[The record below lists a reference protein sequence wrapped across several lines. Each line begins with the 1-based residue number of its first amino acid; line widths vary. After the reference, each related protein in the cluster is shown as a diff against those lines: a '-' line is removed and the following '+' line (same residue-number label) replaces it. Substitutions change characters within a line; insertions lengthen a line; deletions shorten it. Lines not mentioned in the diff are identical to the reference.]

1 MINRYVFIIVVL
13 IIIGCNRNA
22 NIEPLPVFGQKEF
35 IEGIDLDTIYHTVP
49 NWSFQNQYGY
59 TVKSDF
65 YSGKIYVVDFFF
77 SHCPTICPAMTMNMV
92 KLQKMTK
99 ELNVAFVSFT
109 VDPKNDT
116 SERLLWYQNAFG
128 INGANWNLLTG
139 DQTLIYKLGVNGFL
153 VPNQQDA
160 LAPGGFLHSQKMM
173 LIDAEG
179 RIRGYYD
186 GTDIDQMSIILNDI
200 VKLKQE

>member
-109 VDPKNDT
+109 VDPKMIHQKD
-116 SERLLWYQNAFG
+116 YFG
-128 INGANWNLLTG
+128 T
-139 DQTLIYKLGVNGFL
+139 
-153 VPNQQDA
+153 
-160 LAPGGFLHSQKMM
+160 KMH
-173 LIDAEG
+173 LE
-179 RIRGYYD
+179 
-186 GTDIDQMSIILNDI
+186 
-200 VKLKQE
+200 